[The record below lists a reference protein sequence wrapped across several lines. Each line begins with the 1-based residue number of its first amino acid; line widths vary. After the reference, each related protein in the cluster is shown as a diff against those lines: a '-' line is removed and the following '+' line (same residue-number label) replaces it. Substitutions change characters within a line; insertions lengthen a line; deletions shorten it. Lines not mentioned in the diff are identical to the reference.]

1 MVKKDENVIDFE
13 QARKKKLEEQEIEEL
28 AKDPDFIKFVQWK
41 DKYVVA
47 EFSIGPDGII
57 LDEEKDSEDENA
69 QKY

>member
-57 LDEEKDSEDENA
+57 LDEEDDDDD
-69 QKY
+69 

>member
-1 MVKKDENVIDFE
+1 MVKKDENVIFFE

-69 QKY
+69 

>member
-69 QKY
+69 

>member
-1 MVKKDENVIDFE
+1 MVKRDENVIDFE

-57 LDEEKDSEDENA
+57 LDEEDDDDD
-69 QKY
+69 

>member
-13 QARKKKLEEQEIEEL
+13 QVRKKKLEEQEIEEL

-57 LDEEKDSEDENA
+57 LDEEDDDDD
-69 QKY
+69 

>member
-41 DKYVVA
+41 DKYLVA

-57 LDEEKDSEDENA
+57 LDEEDER
-69 QKY
+69 

>member
-57 LDEEKDSEDENA
+57 LDE
-69 QKY
+69 

>member
-57 LDEEKDSEDENA
+57 LDEEDDDD
-69 QKY
+69 

>member
-57 LDEEKDSEDENA
+57 LDEDDDD
-69 QKY
+69 

>member
-1 MVKKDENVIDFE
+1 MVKKDENVIDFK

-57 LDEEKDSEDENA
+57 LDEEDDDD
-69 QKY
+69 